1 MLQKRNKKQEIFVVF
16 LFLLQD
22 MMFFKDMSDDQG
34 RRERFSKFEQ
44 CRIIVG
50 EGLEIDVFVGRLS
63 YMGPKLRY
71 IRQSFADESGYVW
84 SGLKTGD

>member
-1 MLQKRNKKQEIFVVF
+1 MLQKRNKKQETFVVF

-34 RRERFSKFEQ
+34 RGERFSKFEQ

-50 EGLEIDVFVGRLS
+50 EGLKIGRLS

-71 IRQSFADESGYVW
+71 IRQSFADESGYV
-84 SGLKTGD
+84 